1 MKQFMRNKSSEIYV
15 QDIKDS
21 IKKIGRYVEGMN
33 FQEFK
38 EDEKTVDAV
47 IRSLEV
53 IGEAANNIPDE
64 FKKKHEDIPWEKII
78 SMRNK
83 MIHEYF
89 GVDLEIVWETIKT
102 DIIDLSSKLDK

>member
-1 MKQFMRNKSSEIYV
+1 MRNKSPEIYI

-33 FQEFK
+33 FQKFE

-89 GVDLEIVWETIKT
+89 GIDLEIVWETIKT